1 MALNISNTK
10 SLKDE
15 LRVSKKQEQLTKD
28 KYLETKKI
36 LEQT

>member
-1 MALNISNTK
+1 MALNINNTK

-15 LRVSKKQEQLTKD
+15 LRVRKKQEQLTKD

>member
-1 MALNISNTK
+1 MALNINNTK